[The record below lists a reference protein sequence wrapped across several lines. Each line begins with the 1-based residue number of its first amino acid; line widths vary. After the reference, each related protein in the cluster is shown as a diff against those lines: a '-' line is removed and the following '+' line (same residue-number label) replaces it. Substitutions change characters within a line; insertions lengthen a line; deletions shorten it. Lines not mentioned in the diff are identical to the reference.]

1 MTTIRQARMIQLI
14 HALSID
20 DRETIILDILAND
33 SLLERRIRMALEGWV
48 VLDEMNATVL
58 AWARED
64 LLAVLEKRA
73 QAYGARG

>member
-1 MTTIRQARMIQLI
+1 MIQLI